1 MEGLE
6 PKKYDCVIWGGY
18 AHGNT
23 GDELCLSAACQ
34 RVRHEFGPAVVILSG
49 DPEYT
54 TWLFPDVM
62 VVPFVLRDQ
71 KRSKRRRNF
80 WQKWARGL
88 AEFRK
93 DSSLS
98 GTDAEAEWKACL
110 GSARRLYLA
119 GGGYLTDLWSLD
131 LILPPLELAVQLK
144 LPISTAPIGIGPF
157 KSGAAAD
164 RVAKVLDGVELKV
177 RDRVSH
183 DFCRARGLPAVLEP
197 DDAYGLDWLPAKNA
211 GSTGDGPRTIGV
223 CIFEQYGQDE
233 NVDLSDW
240 WTECL
245 RGLQRQHPE
254 HTIEGFCFHTSPEAE
269 FRQMVRLFGRAGLP
283 VDRVRPP
290 HLDFRQAV
298 AGIRGYDF
306 IISTR
311 FHAVVAANVMGISN
325 IAMATGDYYR
335 AKMNSAVGGH
345 QHLST
350 LVDAVRCNPE
360 AMLEICKGKLT
371 PGKLRI

>member
-1 MEGLE
+1 MQVLE

-18 AHGNT
+18 ARGNT
-23 GDELCLSAACQ
+23 GDELCLAAACQ
-34 RVRHEFGPAVVILSG
+34 RARREFGPVVVILSG

-54 TWLFPDVM
+54 AWLFPNVM
-62 VVPFVLRDQ
+62 VVPCVLRDH

-80 WQKWARGL
+80 WQKWVRGL
-88 AEFRK
+88 AEFKK
-93 DSSLS
+93 DPSASQM
-98 GTDAEAEWKACL
+98 DAKAEWKACL

-131 LILPPLELAVQLK
+131 LILPPLELAMQLK

-164 RVAKVLDGVELKV
+164 RVAKALDGAELKV

-197 DDAYGLDWLPAKNA
+197 DDAFGLDWLPAKNVGPTRSA
-211 GSTGDGPRTIGV
+211 DGGPRSIGV
-223 CIFEQYGQDE
+223 CIFEQYGQDA
-233 NVDLSDW
+233 NVDLSCW
-240 WTECL
+240 WTEFL

-254 HTIEGFCFHTSPEAE
+254 HMIRGFCFHTSPEAE

-283 VDRVRPP
+283 VDRVLAP

-325 IAMATGDYYR
+325 IAVATGDYYR
-335 AKMNSAVGGH
+335 AKMDSAVGGH

-350 LVDAVRCNPE
+350 LVDPVRSDPGTV
-360 AMLEICKGKLT
+360 LEICKGKL
-371 PGKLRI
+371 RI